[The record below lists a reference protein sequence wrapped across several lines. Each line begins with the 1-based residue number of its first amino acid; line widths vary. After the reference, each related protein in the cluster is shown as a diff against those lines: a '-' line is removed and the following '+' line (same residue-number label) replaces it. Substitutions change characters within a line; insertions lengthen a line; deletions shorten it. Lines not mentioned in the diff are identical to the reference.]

1 MGIKQIYGWMGDT
14 RSNFRRDFR
23 LAGVRDNENGAF
35 LFPDFPE
42 LPEGYPDVNPAC
54 PGNPDDCQSTA
65 FERVPDREQDFKMHF
80 APIDCE
86 NDPYVDELACE
97 YFKNITGES
106 FDAEKQP
113 FDDKAFIRC
122 QCSIPK
128 TPSTFKSN
136 QISGAASW
144 HIKSVRKC
152 GGSSFTRRPMPFVV
166 SSFKSHFKDPMICR
180 VSSSRP
186 KSKSYRRNARLHR
199 ATMKNVKALLFE

>member
-1 MGIKQIYGWMGDT
+1 MSLFSVQIQQIYGWVGDT

-54 PGNPDDCQSTA
+54 PGSPDDCQSTA

-80 APIDCE
+80 EPIDCE

-106 FDAEKQP
+106 FDAEKQT
-113 FDDKAFIRC
+113 FDDKAFIRL
-122 QCSIPK
+122 IEFALHLKPLD
-128 TPSTFKSN
+128 KSLATGP
-136 QISGAASW
+136 ILAGANARPRRRRQLSNPT
-144 HIKSVRKC
+144 KSLAPRH
-152 GGSSFTRRPMPFVV
+152 GT
-166 SSFKSHFKDPMICR
+166 
-180 VSSSRP
+180 SSR
-186 KSKSYRRNARLHR
+186 
-199 ATMKNVKALLFE
+199 